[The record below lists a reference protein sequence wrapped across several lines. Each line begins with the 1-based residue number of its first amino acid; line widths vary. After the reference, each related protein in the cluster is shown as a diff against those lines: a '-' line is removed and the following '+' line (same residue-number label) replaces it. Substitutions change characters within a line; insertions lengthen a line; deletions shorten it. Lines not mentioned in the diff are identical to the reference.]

1 MSKRMA
7 VLLAVLCVTAAQG
20 VISTA
25 AAQNRTSNARWVV
38 PRTPDGHPD
47 LQGNWTNQTLTT
59 LERGAGRGP
68 VYTPEQVAQ
77 IEQGSVARFVAGEQP
92 SDPGR
97 RAPGAGGSVD
107 IAPYNNVYF
116 EFGHRVAVVN
126 GEARTSLIT
135 FPSDGRIPAFTT
147 AGESQIQQ
155 ARDLK
160 GQFEEFDHP
169 ELRPFAERCIVSY
182 GSPGGPPML
191 PTTGYNSNYTIVQT
205 PDHVLIMTEMVH
217 DARIIRIGDGPRLP
231 PHVRPWFGDS
241 WGRWEGDVLVV
252 ETTNMNPRQEFS
264 ANVGATLFGA
274 QDPHPSAQ
282 MKVTERFSRVD
293 EETILY
299 EFTVDDPTVYT
310 ETWGG
315 QIPMTALHDN
325 LYEYACQEGNYG
337 LQNVL
342 SGARYQERM
351 EAQGATDSIRD

>member
-97 RAPGAGGSVD
+97 AAPTTGGSVD

-116 EFGHRVAVVN
+116 EFGNRVAVVN

-252 ETTNMNPRQEFS
+252 ETTNMNPR
-264 ANVGATLFGA
+264 
-274 QDPHPSAQ
+274 
-282 MKVTERFSRVD
+282 
-293 EETILY
+293 
-299 EFTVDDPTVYT
+299 
-310 ETWGG
+310 
-315 QIPMTALHDN
+315 
-325 LYEYACQEGNYG
+325 
-337 LQNVL
+337 
-342 SGARYQERM
+342 
-351 EAQGATDSIRD
+351 